1 MMSWLDSVLTTPV
14 FGLRLKP
21 SLRTSLSYANL
32 LGEFLDELLVSAGN
46 VNIAQLQPVGLLVTL
61 NDTGHRIRFEPANV
75 VADFRYQLEGEVA
88 AGELPAVKDP
98 AVRPY
103 SEVAQELIG
112 LIAGAADCL
121 AQQEHPL
128 VCNRFGVVAQA
139 WLKEKSAPPGVEKLK
154 ELLTGQW
161 TRPVA
166 KMESTAMTRLKED
179 EQVVEQCHHRLA
191 FDETRQPGQLALS
204 LDWQRNLKEPLTLG
218 VGDTQERLV
227 DNLEAALQYF
237 ESVADGG
244 FNDA

>member
-1 MMSWLDSVLTTPV
+1 
-14 FGLRLKP
+14 
-21 SLRTSLSYANL
+21 
-32 LGEFLDELLVSAGN
+32 
-46 VNIAQLQPVGLLVTL
+46 
-61 NDTGHRIRFEPANV
+61 
-75 VADFRYQLEGEVA
+75 
-88 AGELPAVKDP
+88 
-98 AVRPY
+98 
-103 SEVAQELIG
+103 
-112 LIAGAADCL
+112 
-121 AQQEHPL
+121 
-128 VCNRFGVVAQA
+128 
-139 WLKEKSAPPGVEKLK
+139 VEKLK